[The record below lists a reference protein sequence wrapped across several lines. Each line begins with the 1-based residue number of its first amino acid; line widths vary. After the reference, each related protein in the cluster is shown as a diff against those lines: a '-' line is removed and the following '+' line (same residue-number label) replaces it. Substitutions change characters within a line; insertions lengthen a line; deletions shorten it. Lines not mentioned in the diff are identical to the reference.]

1 MRDVFLVDFFEAFYG
16 LREEIY
22 SIPVV
27 IHDGSLFDTGELW
40 YSWRPNEKC
49 KDVLA
54 TVPALTLLITTD
66 GPPTRLRHNLLV
78 AQVSSD

>member
-27 IHDGSLFDTGELW
+27 IHDGSLFDTGEL
-40 YSWRPNEKC
+40 
-49 KDVLA
+49 
-54 TVPALTLLITTD
+54 
-66 GPPTRLRHNLLV
+66 
-78 AQVSSD
+78 